1 MATELEELLDFLS
14 SPSPPV
20 SISTK
25 PLKYSFLLK
34 SFFIHQINYL
44 VEICVVNNF
53 LLKIPFCQINQLKC
67 FYINNCNQMG
77 FIQAMKK
84 YSIFFVEHT
93 VILRENSSCGKP
105 FILSLIVS
113 ILEGFILGFFDSN
126 EEMKG
131 LYQVQ
136 ASHLSW

>member
-1 MATELEELLDFLS
+1 
-14 SPSPPV
+14 
-20 SISTK
+20 
-25 PLKYSFLLK
+25 
-34 SFFIHQINYL
+34 
-44 VEICVVNNF
+44 
-53 LLKIPFCQINQLKC
+53 
-67 FYINNCNQMG
+67 
-77 FIQAMKK
+77 MKK

-131 LYQVQ
+131 LY
-136 ASHLSW
+136 